1 MPSSAAAVSGRALLS
16 RLPVA
21 DESSITGFVATAFGP
36 WRDGDTDGCST
47 RAEVLLRESREPAE
61 VRNGCRVV
69 SGRWLSSY
77 DGRRWV
83 TPGGLRI
90 DVLVPLREAWQSGAG
105 MWSAGT
111 RNRFRNDLAY
121 AWSLNAVTA
130 SVADSRGTRDPQG
143 WLPALQKCGYAL
155 HWVSV
160 KYRWGLAIDAREKTA
175 LRAVLSGRCGDRTV
189 TVPRLGG
196 VELLRKPAPKPTSTT
211 SPTPTTTTTSPT
223 PTTTT
228 ASPTPTTAAA
238 VLSGSAR
245 TADGRAL
252 AAASVAVTDT
262 SGALL
267 AQTTTDAAGAY
278 RLVTPQGALRL
289 VIGSGSLNRQADA
302 LPGAFRWQVDV
313 EITGDRA
320 LEIFLPRAHRLT
332 VAATSAA
339 GRPLSSA
346 KVLADADRPTVVAS
360 LWSGGPAATGTQQV
374 APITA
379 TTGADGR
386 ATVWAFSSADVAPL
400 YVEHTS
406 PSGGVNRTT
415 MPALAISADQMVVAI
430 PERPGC
436 TPRPATDLG
445 TGPVRLV
452 SDLATVAVRESASKA
467 TLLRTAD
474 DLVSGAIP
482 TVAYN
487 ATLSGDPLRY
497 LYDEGVAL
505 RRVTG
510 ILAYAYA
517 ATKKTVYLDTMA
529 RKVALNA
536 ARWPDWNPGHPL
548 DTAQVATAVSLA
560 YGWSGARLSADE
572 RAAVAD
578 SLVTRMVLPYSCD
591 DGMLVAQRNAS
602 GNQNTVIATGAALAG
617 LAVRND
623 ATAWASVGVGDGTGA
638 LARFRIDDGMGRS
651 VAGGPTVEG
660 FMYSTYEAASL
671 ALLHA
676 TRWRNSGDPA
686 VTAALTD
693 TLADLDRL
701 AAWNERCG
709 TVADPDMED
718 AWDFYPWVDR
728 PTALATMAAWPSAGG
743 HVQDLLEALQARDTL
758 TIPDRGSWTVPD
770 GIAEL
775 VISAVSPRRTVP
787 PIVDA
792 YASGSGA
799 AGSFW
804 GCATNGSLQAVISGA
819 PNNAPHAHRDIGNIV
834 VRHGAQE
841 VLADLGQRD
850 YSYTGASQVWRVNAK
865 AHNTVGVGQ
874 TDGRVT
880 QTDRGSG
887 AVSTVDGGLLMVS
900 SNAMNDI
907 DWRRSVAVTSSSAS
921 IRDQLGLRVAG
932 VTKQMSLSFLVPTP
946 PSRVV
951 NPGDGR
957 LRFDLADGSTWELT
971 PPAGTTMTYRDANPA
986 SPYDDTADFKAT
998 IGPVHTLV
1006 TLTTILSTAV
1016 DLTTTI
1022 RRMDPVS

>member
-1 MPSSAAAVSGRALLS
+1 MPSNAAGVSGRALLS
-16 RLPVA
+16 RLRVVQ
-21 DESSITGFVATAFGP
+21 ESSAAGFLAWSFGG
-36 WRDGDTDGCST
+36 WRDVDADGCST
-47 RAEVLLRESREPAE
+47 REEVLLRESREPAQLGS
-61 VRNGCRVV
+61 GCRVV
-69 SGRWLSSY
+69 SGRWVSSY
-77 DGRRWV
+77 EGRNSAS
-83 TPGGLRI
+83 PAGLRV
-90 DVLVPLREAWQSGAG
+90 DGLVPLREAWQSGAG
-105 MWSAGT
+105 LWSAAT
-111 RNRFRNDLAY
+111 RSRFRNDLTY

-143 WLPALQKCGYAL
+143 WLPAFQKCGYAL
-155 HWVSV
+155 HWVAV
-160 KYRWGLAIDAREKTA
+160 KYRWGLTIDAREKTA
-175 LRAVLSGRCGDRTV
+175 LRSVLAGSCGDRALTL
-189 TVPRLGG
+189 PRLGG
-196 VELLRKPAPKPTSTT
+196 VELLRKPAPKPTPTV
-211 SPTPTTTTTSPT
+211 SPAPTTTTSSPAPT
-223 PTTTT
+223 VTTTT
-228 ASPTPTTAAA
+228 A
-238 VLSGSAR
+238 VLSGALR
-245 TADGRAL
+245 TADGRPV

-262 SGALL
+262 AGAPL
-267 AQTTTDAAGAY
+267 AQATTDVAGAY
-278 RLVTPQGALRL
+278 RLASPQGTVRL
-289 VIGSGSLNRQADA
+289 VIGSGNVNRQADT
-302 LPGAFRWQVDV
+302 LPGSFSWQTDV

-320 LEIFLPRAHRLT
+320 LDVTLPRAHRVT
-332 VAATSAA
+332 VVATDTA
-339 GRPLSSA
+339 GRPLSA
-346 KVLADADRPTVVAS
+346 ARVLAESDRPTTGAS
-360 LWSGGPAATGTQQV
+360 LWPGGPAATGMQRV
-374 APITA
+374 SPLAA

-386 ATVWAFSSADVAPL
+386 AVVWAFGSAEIAPL
-400 YVEHTS
+400 YVEYSSTS
-406 PSGGVNRTT
+406 GVVNRTT
-415 MPALAISADQMVVAI
+415 MASLAISADQMVVSI
-430 PERPGC
+430 PDRPGC
-436 TPRPATDLG
+436 TPRRATDLG
-445 TGPVRLV
+445 GGPVRLV
-452 SDLATVAVRESASKA
+452 SDLATVAVRESASKTA
-467 TLLRTAD
+467 LLRTAD

-505 RRVTG
+505 RRVAG
-510 ILAYAYA
+510 VLAYAYA
-517 ATKKTVYLDTMA
+517 VTKKTVYLDTMA

-572 RAAVAD
+572 RATVAD
-578 SLVTRMVLPYSCD
+578 ALVTRMVLSYACD
-591 DGMLVAQRNAS
+591 DGMLAAQRNAT

-638 LARFRIDDGMGRS
+638 LARFRIDDGLGRS

-660 FMYSTYEAASL
+660 FMYSMYEAASL

-676 TRWRNSGDPA
+676 TRWRNTGDPG

-758 TIPDRGSWTVPD
+758 TIPERGSWTVPD

-775 VISAVSPRRTVP
+775 VVSALSPQRTP
-787 PIVDA
+787 PPTVDA

-804 GCATNGSLQAVISGA
+804 GCATNGSVQAVVSGA

-834 VRHGAQE
+834 VRDGAQE

-850 YSYTGASQVWRVNAK
+850 YSYTGASQVWRVHAS

-874 TDGRVT
+874 SDGRVT

-887 AVSTVDGGLLMVS
+887 TVSTVDGGLLMVS
-900 SNAMNDI
+900 SNAMNDV
-907 DWRRSVAVTSSSAS
+907 DWRRSVAVTGSSAS
-921 IRDQLGLRVAG
+921 IRDQLGLRISG

-946 PSRVV
+946 TSSVV
-951 NPGDGR
+951 DPGDGR
-957 LRFDLADGSTWELT
+957 LHFDLAHGSTWELT
-971 PPAGTTMTYRDANPA
+971 PPAGTTMTYRDANPT

-998 IGPVHTLV
+998 IGPAHTLV
-1006 TLTTILSTAV
+1006 TLTTTLVTAV
-1016 DLTTTI
+1016 DLTTTV
-1022 RRMDPVS
+1022 RRLGPIT